1 MLARAYF
8 ARVGVTCRM
17 DREQLLELLRHC
29 EARLV
34 ESRRSIDEVL
44 SEIRRAVDA
53 PDVHDVA
60 SPPFGALMGVQR
72 EELVGLVLA
81 ALDSAPKA
89 RANHDAYMNALV
101 RRPDDGYR
109 LGRRRIALTETEK
122 NVLDMLWNAMPEP
135 VSRSTIHEA
144 LYAHGNKPSAG
155 AIDVFV
161 SKLRQKLK
169 LASGGT
175 EFVESIRGKG
185 WALKPELCRAGEL
198 PAETEARTLDR
209 RSA

>member
-1 MLARAYF
+1 ML
-8 ARVGVTCRM
+8 G
-17 DREQLLELLRHC
+17 
-29 EARLV
+29 
-34 ESRRSIDEVL
+34 
-44 SEIRRAVDA
+44 EIRRAVSAPEGRDA
-53 PDVHDVA
+53 A
-60 SPPFGALMGVQR
+60 PPFGALIGAQR

-89 RANHDAYMNALV
+89 RANHDTYMTALV
-101 RRPDDGYR
+101 RRPDEGYR
-109 LGRRRIALTETEK
+109 LGRRRIALTDTER

-175 EFVESIRGKG
+175 EFVELIRGKG
-185 WALKPELCRAGEL
+185 WALKPELTRAGDM
-198 PAETEARTLDR
+198 PAEAEMR